1 MTNFTGDPRAF
12 AADLHAMDWD
22 QYIRLAEEQRGGA
35 RRRQLRLLHLASAA
49 CSLAILIVTGLV
61 LWG

>member
-12 AADLHAMDWD
+12 AADLHAMDLD
-22 QYIRLAEEQRGGA
+22 QFIRLVEEERGSA
-35 RRRQLRLLHLASAA
+35 RRRQLRLLHLAAAA
-49 CSLAILIVTGLV
+49 CSVAILIVTGLV